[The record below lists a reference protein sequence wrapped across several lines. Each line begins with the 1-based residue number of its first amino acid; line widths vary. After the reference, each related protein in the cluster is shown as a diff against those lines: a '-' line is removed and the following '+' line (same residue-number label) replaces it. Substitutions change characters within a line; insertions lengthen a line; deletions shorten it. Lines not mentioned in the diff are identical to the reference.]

1 MKIIKKHIQKIKKTN
16 NPLLRCVPNGQK
28 ERNDHSER
36 LMDGKDVGLPTKQGP
51 KNCINPFQANVP
63 FLYSLK
69 TGFLTFS
76 GGTEMEYWR
85 EMS

>member
-1 MKIIKKHIQKIKKTN
+1 
-16 NPLLRCVPNGQK
+16 
-28 ERNDHSER
+28 
-36 LMDGKDVGLPTKQGP
+36 MDGKDVGLPTKQGP